1 MATPHEPAAY
11 RRYIKENHPDVGGD
25 PDAFAV
31 GLARVRAAFPRDTV
45 PHPQDRYD
53 APVEFV
59 DRAERMR
66 RRIRR
71 IWWRLRR
78 RRGPPRV
85 L

>member
-1 MATPHEPAAY
+1 MATPHERAAY

-25 PDAFAV
+25 PAAFAV
-31 GLARVRAAFPRDTV
+31 GLARLQAAFPRDPV
-45 PHPQDRYD
+45 PNPHD

>member
-1 MATPHEPAAY
+1 MATPHERAAY

-31 GLARVRAAFPRDTV
+31 NLARLRATFPRVTV
-45 PHPQDRYD
+45 PDPQDSYD

-66 RRIRR
+66 RRTRR

-78 RRGPPRV
+78 RRRPPRV